1 MHRGIS
7 TFCLLALTSA
17 LPACIAFP
25 FATPPIAI
33 SGGGGVRYGTPST
46 EQTGPGMGHIDV
58 GVKPLQL
65 MRAWEKRR
73 ADVGLGYTFEAGAG
87 PSRHGAFFEGTV
99 FPVVDQ
105 VGRIGVAAQPRL
117 WYESETD
124 KMRFGMAVRVTAEAR
139 WFTSTT
145 FSGTSS
151 SGGAMGYAH
160 GEGGLG
166 LYLEGAYAK
175 IGERPDVTL
184 GFGLTCRIPAT
195 VGLALVFLR

>member
-1 MHRGIS
+1 MRRGIS

-25 FATPPIAI
+25 FATPPVAI
-33 SGGGGVRYGTPST
+33 SGGGGVRYGASST
-46 EQTGPGMGHIDV
+46 EQTGPGMGHVDV

-65 MRAWEKRR
+65 MRDWQKRR
-73 ADVGLGYTFEAGAG
+73 ADVGVGYTFEAGAG

-105 VGRIGVAAQPRL
+105 IARIGVGAQPRL
-117 WYESETD
+117 WYEPETD
-124 KMRFGMAVRVTAEAR
+124 RMGFGMAARVTAEVRA
-139 WFTSTT
+139 FEATT

-160 GEGGLG
+160 GEAGLG

-175 IGERPDVTL
+175 IGERPNVTL
-184 GFGLTCRIPAT
+184 GFGLTARIPAT